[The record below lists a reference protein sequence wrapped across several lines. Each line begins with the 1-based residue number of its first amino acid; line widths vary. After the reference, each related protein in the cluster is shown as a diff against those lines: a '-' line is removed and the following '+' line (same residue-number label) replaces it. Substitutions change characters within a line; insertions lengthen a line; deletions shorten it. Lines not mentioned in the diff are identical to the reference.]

1 MTKEKLIPELRFPEF
16 KGEWEKKKLGEVVN
30 FKKGKGI
37 PKRELSD
44 YGKKCI
50 LYGELYTKYNEIINE
65 VDSYTRLDTKKLR
78 LSKSG
83 DILIPSSGETALDM
97 SLSSALLLDDIAL
110 GGDINILRP
119 KKKLIDSVF
128 LSYQINTAR
137 KLDLARKAE
146 GASVVHLYNSNLEKL
161 KISYPSIKEQY
172 KIANFFSSIDKKIQ
186 LQEELIENLEEQK
199 KDLMQKIFNQEV
211 RFKDENGKDYPE
223 WRKERIDNLIIE
235 KNKRFTGKKYPL
247 LSSTLNGIYLQTDY
261 FDRSVASLDLKNYKV
276 ISLNEFTYRSMS
288 DTGDFKFNIQ
298 NIVESGL
305 VSPAY
310 PVFDFKDIHVNN
322 KYMYLALNY
331 DDFFKRQ
338 LGQILQGGTRLS
350 LPLSRFKS
358 LKVHLP
364 VREEQDKIAD
374 LLFLEDKKI
383 NSAKKELENYKE
395 YKKGLMQRMFI

>member
-44 YGKKCI
+44 SGKKCI

-186 LQEELIENLEEQK
+186 LQEELIDNLEEQK
-199 KDLMQKIFNQEV
+199 KGLMQKIFNQEV

-223 WRKERIDNLIIE
+223 WEEKKLDDLIKDKDVKLGRGDIISKKDIEEDTGTNPVYSSSIFKKGLFGKREKYMFDEELITWSIDGGGHFFYRPKHKFSITNVSGYMKLNI
-235 KNKRFTGKKYPL
+235 NKL
-247 LSSTLNGIYLQTDY
+247 
-261 FDRSVASLDLKNYKV
+261 NYKF
-276 ISLNEFTYRSMS
+276 ISE
-288 DTGDFKFNIQ
+288 
-298 NIVESGL
+298 
-305 VSPAY
+305 
-310 PVFDFKDIHVNN
+310 
-322 KYMYLALNY
+322 
-331 DDFFKRQ
+331 Q
-338 LGQILQGGTRLS
+338 LQLLHLS
-350 LPLSRFKS
+350 LRFDYTMKAHPSVIRDLYVLSIPTLS
-358 LKVHLP
+358 
-364 VREEQDKIAD
+364 EQNKIAE
-374 LLFLEDKKI
+374 LLFSIDKKI
-383 NSAKKELENYKE
+383 DLEKEQLENYKE